1 MPCKCIE
8 IELKPC
14 GCPVGTECEHDK
26 LNVAGIDDAIIIA
39 VGELT
44 KQFGAITGMFTG
56 KKAIREWHKGQI
68 DALYKQRDAVNTKI
82 NGLNK
87 LLDIKEKEIN
97 EKKATKEI
105 IINARTTQLSQDYQ
119 DYSKKIK
126 NTKILLFVSTPILL
140 TTAVILIVKSRKK

>member
-1 MPCKCIE
+1 ME
-8 IELKPC
+8 IKLKPC

-26 LNVAGIDDAIIIA
+26 LNVAGIDDVIALA
-39 VGELT
+39 VGEMT
-44 KQFGAITGMFTG
+44 KQQAAIVGMFTG

-68 DALYKQRDAVNTKI
+68 EALYKQRDTVNTKI
-82 NGLNK
+82 DGLNK

-97 EKKATKEI
+97 EKKATKDA
-105 IINARTTQLSQDYQ
+105 IINAKTTQLSQNYQ

-140 TTAVILIVKSRKK
+140 TTAIILIVKSRKR